1 MIENINSKNKSSRY
15 GLAAPGIRIFTRI
28 CDFIIVLLVSFGCA
42 SAIFLT
48 DPNFKGEFNFII
60 SEPWRYFCFS
70 IIATSL
76 FFIYFIIQPYF
87 WKGKTLCMKLFKL
100 AIYNQLLTHWLF
112 NLIKHEMFIWIIY
125 SFISF
130 AFSLIL
136 CVVGYTKSAKI
147 SYQIITSLFS
157 ITKNDNEYYIYKIF
171 FLTMNGVMIILIISI
186 IISIIVHPKRQAWH
200 DKFSN
205 IVIVKTVDIIGDK
218 DKNNNLNS
226 KLKTPKRNYSLPGG
240 ILSNPNDEINQI

>member
-112 NLIKHEMFIWIIY
+112 NLIKHEKRVITII
-125 SFISF
+125 FDKTRI
-130 AFSLIL
+130 
-136 CVVGYTKSAKI
+136 
-147 SYQIITSLFS
+147 
-157 ITKNDNEYYIYKIF
+157 
-171 FLTMNGVMIILIISI
+171 IILLIC
-186 IISIIVHPKRQAWH
+186 
-200 DKFSN
+200 
-205 IVIVKTVDIIGDK
+205 
-218 DKNNNLNS
+218 L
-226 KLKTPKRNYSLPGG
+226 
-240 ILSNPNDEINQI
+240 